1 VVDAT
6 EHLLL
11 MADDWRPR
19 RVDLGSVNQRV
30 FLFSAGAG
38 LDASVV
44 ERVDAHPRLK
54 ARYGEWYYT
63 WMGVRTFTRRY
74 LLHPPRL
81 EAEIRLSAAP
91 DGGASVDGETI
102 AGVTVIVQNATP
114 YTFFGDRPVEMAE
127 GAALDSG
134 DLAGIV
140 LDRARPFDIPTI
152 ITRALSRHFRVSRHR
167 HVHPFSEV
175 RHLVVASRDERPLP
189 LQVDGDYIGEAHEA
203 VFGVRPDGIAVVS

>member
-1 VVDAT
+1 
-6 EHLLL
+6 

-19 RVDLGSVNQRV
+19 RADLGVVNERV
-30 FLFSAGAG
+30 FTFSAGAG

-63 WMGVRTFTRRY
+63 WTGVQTFSRRY

-81 EAEIRLSAAP
+81 EAHLDDA
-91 DGGASVDGETI
+91 TI
-102 AGVTVIVQNATP
+102 DGVTVIVQNATP

-127 GAALDSG
+127 GAALNSG

-140 LDRARPFDIPTI
+140 LDRARPLDIPTI

-167 HVHPFSEV
+167 HVHPFSGV
-175 RHLVVASRDERPLP
+175 RSLVVRSRDERPLP
-189 LQVDGDYIGEAHEA
+189 LQVDGDYIGEADEA
-203 VFGVRPDGIAVVS
+203 AFTVRPNGIAVVS

>member
-1 VVDAT
+1 MLGIPSDVVDAT

-63 WMGVRTFTRRY
+63 WTGVQTFSRRY

-81 EAEIRLSAAP
+81 AAQLG
-91 DGGASVDGETI
+91 DTTI
-102 AGVTVIVQNATP
+102 DGVTVIVQNATP

-127 GAALDSG
+127 GATLNSG

-152 ITRALSRHFRVSRHR
+152 ITRALSRRFRVSRHR
-167 HVHPFSEV
+167 HVHPFAGVHEV
-175 RHLVVASRDERPLP
+175 RVRSRDERPLP
-189 LQVDGDYIGEAHEA
+189 LQVDGDYIGEAAEA
-203 VFGVRPDGIAVVS
+203 VFGVRSNGIAVVS